1 MKQPWKAILIV
12 AVIALIAAGAW
23 RATSFFSGVF
33 DDLFAQSRAV
43 AALSD
48 QAATAVVADWD
59 PQSLKP
65 FATRDYFAAQEQAGF
80 AAWKTYQMLGK
91 PVTLKPCTVP
101 SLNITNGRGTASA
114 KCAATFS
121 SGDGAISFD
130 YNNDSGEWKI
140 AALKVAF

>member
-1 MKQPWKAILIV
+1 MNKPVKAIIII
-12 AVIALIAAGAW
+12 AVVALIAAGAW

-33 DDLFAQSRAV
+33 DDLFAQSREV

-48 QAATAVVADWD
+48 QAAIAIVADWD
-59 PQSLKP
+59 PQSLKA
-65 FATRDYFAAQEQAGF
+65 FATPDYFAAQEQAGF
-80 AAWKTYQMLGK
+80 AAWKTYQLLGK

-114 KCAATFS
+114 NCAATFPT
-121 SGDGAISFD
+121 GDGAISFD

-140 AALKVAF
+140 TALKVAF

>member
-1 MKQPWKAILIV
+1 MNKSVKIV
-12 AVIALIAAGAW
+12 IIVVVIGLLAAGAW
-23 RATSFFSGVF
+23 RATSFFGGLF
-33 DDLFAQSRAV
+33 DDLFAQSREV
-43 AALSD
+43 ATLSD
-48 QAATAVVADWD
+48 QAATAIVADWD

-65 FATRDYFAAQEQAGF
+65 FATPDYFAAQEQAGF
-80 AAWKTYQMLGK
+80 AAWKTYQLLGK

-114 KCAATFS
+114 NCPATFP

-130 YNNDSGEWKI
+130 YNNDTGAWKI